1 MADGFF
7 DLNSYLG
14 LWPASPTGHAIGW
27 GLRIG
32 STYYDCAATDQIS
45 VALRAW
51 DRRDMADFTIV
62 DKAGTVRLTLRDE
75 VRDWGG
81 GAPIPV
87 GPLIR
92 SRMTEGRNRVRNY
105 RCTATDW
112 GVLLEKRITGT
123 EAFTGAAAGQIV
135 RSLLASYATEIIT
148 TKVQD
153 GSSTDFEARY
163 DYLRDV
169 VKEMARIDN
178 YVWWVDEDKRLW
190 FQPPSST
197 AAPFDLS
204 SRADPSMTRGNCLVD
219 TGAGLLL
226 HGSGSGRMITEGDV
240 LPFQLASYTQD
251 GIDIAN
257 KVTVV
262 MQHDSADEQQT
273 ISIEGSAPSMGKFR
287 LVWDGETT
295 QEDVNAQQLLTID
308 GGTPTSGNFKLSFKG
323 KTTADMSYSRTAA
336 QVQTALEALDNIE
349 VGDVVLSG
357 GNLPGTAITIAFAG
371 QYAAQDVDLIRATNT
386 FNVGAANVIETVAGK
401 SALTW
406 NCEADDVRA
415 ALQDLA
421 NMEQG
426 DVGVSGGPLPGTPIV
441 VTFRG
446 QYADTDVALMTVTDD
461 TLDDGT
467 LTITETV
474 KGDPGAD
481 IVQTASDATSQATYG
496 YVLEAVK
503 RYSDDRLAADDVA
516 GGLVDLAKNALS
528 EITVRVWHD
537 GLRPGMRIRVTHDD
551 YGIDDEYLITELEA
565 EAQGAG
571 RALYALTL
579 TNDVPIGT
587 LEDLL

>member
-1 MADGFF
+1 MADGFY
-7 DLNSYLG
+7 DLHSHLG
-14 LWPASPTGHAIGW
+14 LWLASPSGHTIGW

-32 STYYDCAATDQIS
+32 DTYYDCAASDQIS

-62 DKAGTVRLTLRDE
+62 DKAGAVSLNLWDE
-75 VRDWGG
+75 VRVWVGG
-81 GAPIPV
+81 EPILV

-92 SRMTEGRNRVRNY
+92 IRMTEGRNRVRNF
-105 RCTATDW
+105 RCSATDW

-123 EAFTGAAAGQIV
+123 EAFTGVAAGQIV
-135 RSLLASYATEIIT
+135 KSLLASYATEIIT
-148 TKVQD
+148 TEVQD

-169 VKEMARIDN
+169 VKEMAALDN
-178 YVWWVDEDKRLW
+178 YVWWVDERRRLW
-190 FQPPSST
+190 FQSPALT
-197 AAPFDLS
+197 IAPFDLS
-204 SRADPSMTRGNCLVD
+204 SRADPGLTRGNYLVD

-226 HGSGSGRMITEGDV
+226 HGAGRMVTEGDL

-262 MQHDSADEQQT
+262 MQHDSADEEQT
-273 ISIEGSAPSMGKFR
+273 ISIEGSAPSTGKFR
-287 LVWDGETT
+287 LVWNGETT
-295 QEDVNAQQLLTID
+295 QGDVNAVQLLTID
-308 GGTPTSGNFKLSFKG
+308 GGTPTSGNFKLSFDG

-336 QVQTALEALDNIE
+336 QVQTALEALDNVE
-349 VGDVVLSG
+349 SGDITATG
-357 GNLPGTAITIAFAG
+357 GDLPGTAVTLTFGG
-371 QYAAQDVDLIRATNT
+371 QYAAMEVDLIRATNT
-386 FNVGAANVIETVAGK
+386 FNVGAANVIETTAGA
-401 SALTW
+401 SALMW
-406 NCEADDVRA
+406 NAEADDVRA
-415 ALQDLA
+415 ALQGLA

-426 DVGVSGGPLPGTPIV
+426 DVGVSGGALPGTPIV

-446 QYADTDVALMTVTDD
+446 QYADTDVALMTFADN

-474 KGDPGAD
+474 QGDPGAD
-481 IVQTASDATSQATYG
+481 IVQTASDAGSQATYG

-503 RYSDDRLAADDVA
+503 RYSDDRLAAEDVA
-516 GGLVDLAKNALS
+516 GGLVALAKDALS

-537 GLRPGMRIRVTHDD
+537 GLRPGMRIHVTHDD

-571 RALYALTL
+571 KAMYALTL